1 MIVRN
6 VIINSFCPHKIRE
19 ELTARIK
26 FCTNNHFYEKVFL
39 LLSLLLKYIEICKN
53 ILRDDTTRKIK
64 YLTLFFFFFTF
75 DRLPRKV
82 SRTLSIN
89 ILHSRQ
95 IFVHLARN
103 LENSNFLGILKKR
116 NRAFFLLHWRATY
129 ETEGKMFH
137 KFYKYNAASKWMRKH
152 KINYCH
158 DKKFVVTFER
168 ISYVYKKYTYTA

>member
-64 YLTLFFFFFTF
+64 YLTFFFFTF
-75 DRLPRKV
+75 NRLPPNV

-129 ETEGKMFH
+129 ETEEKGKCF
-137 KFYKYNAASKWMRKH
+137 
-152 KINYCH
+152 INFINIMLHRSGCANI
-158 DKKFVVTFER
+158 KSIIVTT
-168 ISYVYKKYTYTA
+168 KNLW

>member
-64 YLTLFFFFFTF
+64 YLTLFFFFFYIWPIASKRITNTVY
-75 DRLPRKV
+75 K
-82 SRTLSIN
+82 
-89 ILHSRQ
+89 HSSQ
-95 IFVHLARN
+95 S
-103 LENSNFLGILKKR
+103 SNFRSLGTESRKLQFSWNFEKKKPSVFFYFTGEQHTKRKKR
-116 NRAFFLLHWRATY
+116 ENV
-129 ETEGKMFH
+129 
-137 KFYKYNAASKWMRKH
+137 S
-152 KINYCH
+152 
-158 DKKFVVTFER
+158 
-168 ISYVYKKYTYTA
+168 